1 MTALAY
7 TTDIDDTTAE
17 EPWSAPVEATPIK
30 FPESTISVLD
40 ATAFSAPIE
49 SAPLLGRGVEIVFF
63 TPSSSTS
70 DSTGV
75 NEWLIEQLLTHRHP
89 WASSVQ
95 RIHDA
100 ANLTWEEV
108 AQLFGVSRRAVHNWA
123 AGRPMNSS
131 NRRRLEILTDV
142 IFARRM
148 DPDGIRAWLMGVRDG
163 GTSLFRRL
171 VRDVSRHDEAEGR
184 LTPAD
189 RMQAED
195 RLLHTV
201 AEYAP
206 IDDNDLNWDLPEA

>member
-7 TTDIDDTTAE
+7 KTDIDDTAVE
-17 EPWSAPVEATPIK
+17 EPGQVDVTPIR

-49 SAPLLGRGVEIVFF
+49 SGPLLGQGIEIVFF

-70 DSTGV
+70 DSSGV
-75 NEWLIEQLLTHRHP
+75 HEWMIERLLQYRHP
-89 WASSVQ
+89 WASGVQ

-100 ANLTWEEV
+100 GNLTWEEV

-123 AGRPMNSS
+123 AGQPMNSK
-131 NRRRLEILTDV
+131 NKRRLETLVNV

-148 DPDGIRAWLMGVRDG
+148 EPDAVRAWLMGVPDR

-171 VRDVSRHDEAEGR
+171 VRDVSHHDDAEGR

-189 RMQAED
+189 RMRAED
-195 RLLHTV
+195 RLLHTPV
-201 AEYAP
+201 EYAP
-206 IDDNDLNWDLPEA
+206 IDDNALTWDLPAG

>member
-7 TTDIDDTTAE
+7 TTDIDDTKAE
-17 EPWSAPVEATPIK
+17 EPWSALVEVTPIK
-30 FPESTISVLD
+30 FPESTIGMLD

-49 SAPLLGRGVEIVFF
+49 SAPLLGRGVEIVLF

-70 DSTGV
+70 DSTGL
-75 NEWLIEQLLTHRHP
+75 NEWLIEQLQTHRHP
-89 WASSVQ
+89 WASGVQ

-123 AGRPMNSS
+123 AGRPMNSG

-142 IFARRM
+142 IFARHM
-148 DPDGIRAWLMGVRDG
+148 NPDDIRAWLMGVRDE

-171 VRDVSRHDEAEGR
+171 VRDVSRYDETEGR

-195 RLLHTV
+195 RLLHTP

-206 IDDNDLNWDLPEA
+206 IDDDDLTWDLPEA